1 MGKPRSG
8 IQVSI
13 YNTPGNEQCGPTS
26 CARVIT
32 RDTKRMNDICE
43 YFRMLI
49 RHLRRHKRCIGG
61 AYFLYRQGIILWVQR
76 GTGRIGTFLAIGK
89 KQRSNGPERK
99 Y

>member
-1 MGKPRSG
+1 MGKPRRG

-13 YNTPGNEQCGPTS
+13 YNTPGNEQRRPTS

-43 YFRMLI
+43 YISECSSVTSADIKGVLEA
-49 RHLRRHKRCIGG
+49 LTSYIG
-61 AYFLYRQGIILWVQR
+61 RVQR

>member
-43 YFRMLI
+43 YISECSSVTSADIKGVLEA
-49 RHLRRHKRCIGG
+49 L
-61 AYFLYRQGIILWVQR
+61 YFLYRQGNYPM
-76 GTGRIGTFLAIGK
+76 GTAWNWKDWDISRH
-89 KQRSNGPERK
+89 R
-99 Y
+99 

>member
-1 MGKPRSG
+1 MNNAGQHPAHESSPE
-8 IQVSI
+8 I
-13 YNTPGNEQCGPTS
+13 P
-26 CARVIT
+26 
-32 RDTKRMNDICE
+32 KRMNDICE
-43 YFRMLI
+43 YISEMLI
-49 RHLRRHKRCIGG
+49 RHPPARHKKGVLEG